1 MCACKTCYPE
11 HRIGGQARAYTG
23 DDMLVH
29 WKLDRHQEP
38 TVIDTVVFPAK
49 FILFRVIFVVIFTM
63 PHAVPVRR
71 RAVVA

>member
-1 MCACKTCYPE
+1 VPVKHAIPNW
-11 HRIGGQARAYTG
+11 RPGQARAYTG
-23 DDMLVH
+23 GDMLVQ

-38 TVIDTVVFPAK
+38 TVIDTVLPAK
-49 FILFRVIFVVIFTM
+49 FMLFRVIFVVIFTM